1 MKHPFLSCFLL
12 CLTVSTA
19 AVAQEGSRS
28 FNVQLGLPY
37 AIELGSKSGLKP
49 KLGFVLGV
57 DYWAK
62 NKKGDYWSVGVSYLL
77 YKQKGLNAQNDE
89 QETTFEF
96 VSVRGV
102 PIVWVLDKKER
113 WFAEAGGFVS
123 YLLHQDTDVRGA
135 VTVGTKTFKSVHAG
149 LTAGLGLRLGDPGS
163 KALLVGLRNDFW
175 AAGFLGGSKTLKFN
189 AISLFAGLGI

>member
-1 MKHPFLSCFLL
+1 MKHPFLSGFLL
-12 CLTVSTA
+12 CWVVSTA
-19 AVAQEGSRS
+19 AVAQERS

-37 AIELGSKSGLKP
+37 AIELGKSASGLKP

-62 NKKGDYWSVGVSYLL
+62 NKKGDYWSVGLSYLL
-77 YKQKGLNAQNDE
+77 YKQKGRNAQNDE
-89 QETTFEF
+89 QEATFEF
-96 VSVRGV
+96 ASVRGV

-113 WFAEAGGFVS
+113 WFAEAGGFVN

-135 VTVGTKTFKSVHAG
+135 VTVGTSTFRRVHVG
-149 LTAGLGLRLGDPGS
+149 VTAGLGLRLGDPGS